1 MVRIAI
7 VMVSTASSK
16 MTIWRLTCTRTYW
29 QSVIFLHLSWLLE
42 RRMTYL
48 PHSTTTTATTATT
61 ATTTPVPRTFAGMER
76 LNIISTC
83 LSSS

>member
-48 PHSTTTTATTATT
+48 PRSTTTTATTATT
-61 ATTTPVPRTFAGMER
+61 ALVPRTFAGMER